1 MMKRL
6 SMVGTVAAIT
16 LIATALVQA
25 ADIGKALAEA
35 EARRRAAE
43 SGVQQV
49 QPKLSTDGDG
59 VRTAY
64 AEAAT
69 AQNAWLDGLI
79 QSFEKSAAPD
89 ATLAEAAAKSLVT
102 WVNVRNRTL
111 GQPEMTAAVAEGV
124 GKDIVQNLVDIST
137 QEWKANHSA
146 DAKRRAVV
154 VTALNDHLRW
164 KKFEEIH

>member
-1 MMKRL
+1 MRRVSTLATAVVML
-6 SMVGTVAAIT
+6 VAA
-16 LIATALVQA
+16 AVVHA

-49 QPKLSTDGDG
+49 QPKLATDGND

-64 AEAAT
+64 AEAAS
-69 AQNAWLDGLI
+69 AQNAWLDAVI
-79 QSFEKSAAPD
+79 ESFEKNAAPD
-89 ATLAEAAAKSLVT
+89 VALAEAAVKSLVG
-102 WVNVRNRTL
+102 WVNVRNRAL
-111 GQPEMTAAVAEGV
+111 GQPEMTAAVADGV
-124 GKDIVQNLVDIST
+124 RKDIVRNLVDISR

-146 DAKRRAVV
+146 DARRRETVV
-154 VTALNDHLRW
+154 GTLNGHLRW